1 MLILLF
7 IGCKCGVRVVI
18 FGWFVGGVWWVVLN
32 LISYF
37 FLFNWLIIG
46 VLCVDFQISTFECAY
61 LERVVWG
68 DIGVCYLVENL

>member
-1 MLILLF
+1 M
-7 IGCKCGVRVVI
+7 
-18 FGWFVGGVWWVVLN
+18 VLN

-61 LERVVWG
+61 LERVVLCGG
-68 DIGVCYLVENL
+68 DIGGYLVENL

>member
-1 MLILLF
+1 M
-7 IGCKCGVRVVI
+7 
-18 FGWFVGGVWWVVLN
+18 VLN

-61 LERVVWG
+61 LERVVLFG
-68 DIGVCYLVENL
+68 GILGCYLVENL

>member
-1 MLILLF
+1 MWGAGGDIWVV
-7 IGCKCGVRVVI
+7 CGR
-18 FGWFVGGVWWVVLN
+18 VWWVVLTVV
-32 LISYF
+32 SYF

-46 VLCVDFQISTFECAY
+46 VLWVDFQISTFECAY

>member
-1 MLILLF
+1 M
-7 IGCKCGVRVVI
+7 
-18 FGWFVGGVWWVVLN
+18 VLN

-61 LERVVWG
+61 LERAVLCFFWG
-68 DIGVCYLVENL
+68 GVLGCYLVENL